1 MANSGCSTWNHL
13 DIRYTEWVSVP
24 LNHGAEA
31 VGAEPRFFSSW
42 ENDGL
47 SQGWRAG
54 GLPLLTPV
62 EGGQLGAF
70 LSRLLLLTTFF
81 ISFLF
86 HPKLGTPQIVSLIKK
101 PNLNSG
107 ILKYL
112 KL

>member
-1 MANSGCSTWNHL
+1 M
-13 DIRYTEWVSVP
+13 VP

-31 VGAEPRFFSSW
+31 GRGGATFFLFL

-62 EGGQLGAF
+62 EWGQLGAF

-86 HPKLGTPQIVSLIKK
+86 HPKLGTPQIFSLIKK

-107 ILKYL
+107 ILKYP